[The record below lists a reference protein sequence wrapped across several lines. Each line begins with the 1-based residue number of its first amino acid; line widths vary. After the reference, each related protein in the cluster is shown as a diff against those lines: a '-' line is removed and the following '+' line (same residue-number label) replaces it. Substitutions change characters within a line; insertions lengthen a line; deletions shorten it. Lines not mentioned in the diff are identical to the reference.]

1 MLADEYY
8 STFWR
13 EFQYIQNRLSSLSKQ
28 NEIIRLFGTTFETS
42 IYKERP
48 YEYRIILNTIA
59 ELIPEQDQI
68 NNSDDIQPEERTLNK
83 EEQNTLTIKK
93 IISIIAH
100 KELWRKLP
108 AETVIKH
115 LKLKVMRVI
124 AIMISVIKDSS
135 KNIKIDI
142 QNAIDDWDKF
152 YKSDDGVTYTKAAK
166 TKDEILNYL
175 YHAIPENQKS
185 GSSDP
190 DEVIKIIEQNGVDY
204 QTFNKIMESAK
215 VLAENSRAWYGRV
228 EAQELQNGMLKS
240 FLKIDDL
247 KEHYT
252 NLEDFKFYLTY
263 Y

>member
-1 MLADEYY
+1 
-8 STFWR
+8 
-13 EFQYIQNRLSSLSKQ
+13 
-28 NEIIRLFGTTFETS
+28 
-42 IYKERP
+42 
-48 YEYRIILNTIA
+48 
-59 ELIPEQDQI
+59 
-68 NNSDDIQPEERTLNK
+68 
-83 EEQNTLTIKK
+83 
-93 IISIIAH
+93 
-100 KELWRKLP
+100 
-108 AETVIKH
+108 
-115 LKLKVMRVI
+115 MRVI
-124 AIMISVIKDSS
+124 AIMISVIQDSS

-263 Y
+263 YYNYKIAISDKKEIKNQADLLKEITECISTAHQNADKQVLESFMDQLNEGLEDKYKISSDMFKELFK